1 MIELK
6 SRFKKIE
13 KEIKRIEQILN
24 HDEDTSEYWN
34 NIQRLLNERKQIIA
48 AAKKNNIELFD

>member
-24 HDEDTSEYWN
+24 HDQNTNEYWN
-34 NIQRLLNERKQIIA
+34 NIDRLLNERKQIIA

>member
-1 MIELK
+1 VIELK

>member
-1 MIELK
+1 VIELK

-24 HDEDTSEYWN
+24 HDQNTNEYWN
-34 NIQRLLNERKQIIA
+34 NIDRLLNERKQIIA